1 MPGKNAFGGKGMK
14 TLLVVGASSDVG
26 SALIN
31 HVANLYDVVWA
42 HYWHWNGKL
51 EEIKTAFGDKIHFIQ
66 ADLTNA
72 IDIEALISEIKGSG
86 HEPDHV
92 VHFPMAKV
100 FTQKFL
106 KADWAD
112 FEAGW
117 KMAVQSSVT
126 LLQAFLPAMVKK
138 KNGKIVFMLSS
149 YTLDT
154 PPKFESAYVTVKYA
168 MLGLMKSLAAEYADK
183 GIAINGVSPDMI
195 QTKFISDLPHLLV
208 EQYAQSRPSKR
219 ILTVDEVIPT
229 ISFLLS
235 DGANCIT
242 GENIRIQ

>member
-1 MPGKNAFGGKGMK
+1 MK

-42 HYWHWNGKL
+42 HYWHWNDKL

-86 HEPDHV
+86 YEPDHV

-106 KADWAD
+106 KADWDD

-117 KMAVQSSVT
+117 KMAVHSSVT

-138 KNGKIVFMLSS
+138 KSGKI
-149 YTLDT
+149 
-154 PPKFESAYVTVKYA
+154 
-168 MLGLMKSLAAEYADK
+168 
-183 GIAINGVSPDMI
+183 
-195 QTKFISDLPHLLV
+195 
-208 EQYAQSRPSKR
+208 
-219 ILTVDEVIPT
+219 
-229 ISFLLS
+229 
-235 DGANCIT
+235 
-242 GENIRIQ
+242 